1 MTLQLERD
9 SRTEVQAHLDELTGR
24 VTLIFAVIVGLT
36 FAFSTQIDGWL
47 DALLKQIDPCT
58 DSCLNLYDPARWS
71 AVRWLSATL
80 AAIAAASPLICQQ
93 IWAFSNKGLLPS
105 ERKWMIRWMFGG
117 TCLTLI
123 ISATTLLYGL
133 PYVFNFGHG
142 IQTEMGLTARYD
154 AVLMLSIT
162 LSVIWTQ
169 TIVSLSILGM
179 AIAGVLGVL
188 NKETADWWRLRC
200 YALVVMLLYASL
212 PELGGLAF
220 MLILASIFTIE
231 VLCSSWFNQHALQT
245 IKTVELMDGEGGVRR
260 PVIVECQC
268 SGAAVPLPQP
278 LNIGVPILKYNGL
291 CTSEHEREL
300 AYGAFMASKTT
311 DAYITGCSSMPLSH
325 RFKTNCASIGVRL
338 DGLNLLERQSYRT
351 RPQQRPD
358 VEFELMLAQVSDPW
372 PEASRLD
379 RVLAVMKENLEVPYV
394 YMTATPAQAWGQ
406 QLKPNEVL
414 IRIEEE
420 SHREFKRRAQDLG
433 VQLRQL
439 LTTT

>member
-1 MTLQLERD
+1 MALQLERD
-9 SRTEVQAHLDELTGR
+9 KRTHVQAHLDELTGR
-24 VTLIFAVIVGLT
+24 VTLLFAVIVGLT

-80 AAIAAASPLICQQ
+80 AAIGATSPLILQQ

-105 ERKWMIRWMFGG
+105 ERKWMVRWMLGG
-117 TCLTLI
+117 TCLAMV
-123 ISATTLLYGL
+123 ISATTLIYGL
-133 PYVFNFGHG
+133 PFLFSFGHD

-179 AIAGVLGVL
+179 AIAGMLGVL
-188 NKETADWWRLRC
+188 NKETADWWRIRC

-212 PELGGLAF
+212 PEFGGLAF
-220 MLILASIFTIE
+220 VLILASILTIE
-231 VLCSSWFNQHALQT
+231 FLCSTWFKQNALQT
-245 IKTVELMDGEGGVRR
+245 IDAVELMDREGGVRR

-268 SGAAVPLPQP
+268 NGAAVPLPQP
-278 LNIGVPILKYNGL
+278 LNIAVPVLRYAGL
-291 CTSEHEREL
+291 CTSEQEREL
-300 AYGAFMASKTT
+300 AYGAFIGSKTT
-311 DAYITGCSSMPLSH
+311 DAFITGCSSMPLSN
-325 RFKTNCASIGVRL
+325 RFKSNCASIGVRL

-358 VEFELMLAQVSDPW
+358 IEFELMLAQLSDPW

-379 RVLAVMKENLEVPYV
+379 RVIAVMEKNLELTYV
-394 YMTATPAQAWGQ
+394 YMTAKPAQAWGQ
-406 QLKPNEVL
+406 QLKPDEVL

-420 SHREFKRRAQDLG
+420 SHREFRRRAQDLG

-439 LTTT
+439 LATT